1 MRYLIT
7 TPEHPPFRTEFFD
20 PENHF
25 TPGMVVYDLLKNA
38 HTTDGQNW
46 LTIEIDTL

>member
-7 TPEHPPFRTEFFD
+7 TSEHPPFRTEFFD

-25 TPGMVVYDLLKNA
+25 TPGMAVYDLAKNLY
-38 HTTDGQNW
+38 TTDGKNW
-46 LTIEIDTL
+46 LIIEIDTL

>member
-7 TPEHPPFRTEFFD
+7 TPEREPFRTEFFD

-25 TPGMVVYDLLKNA
+25 TADMVVYDLLKNVY
-38 HTTDGQNW
+38 TVDGTNW
-46 LTIEIDTL
+46 LIIEIDTL